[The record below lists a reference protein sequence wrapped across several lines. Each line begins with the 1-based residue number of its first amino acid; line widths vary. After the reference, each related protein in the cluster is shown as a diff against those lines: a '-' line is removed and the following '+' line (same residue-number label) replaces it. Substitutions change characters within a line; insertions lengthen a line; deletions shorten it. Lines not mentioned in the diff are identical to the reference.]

1 MYKGGLTMEF
11 QDGKTYRM
19 PTGELVTLQGR
30 EMGWYQLGNESGTW
44 TVAPDGK
51 VYEGKL
57 AEGVT
62 HPHRATGMD
71 TGWVSAL
78 ITEA

>member
-1 MYKGGLTMEF
+1 MEF
-11 QDGKTYRM
+11 QEGKTYKL
-19 PTGELVTLQGR
+19 PSGELVTLQHG
-30 EMGWYQLGNESGTW
+30 EMGWYQIGNESKAW

-51 VYEGKL
+51 VYDGLLVGGGE
-57 AEGVT
+57 

-71 TGWVSAL
+71 TGWTAAL

>member
-1 MYKGGLTMEF
+1 MEF
-11 QDGKTYRM
+11 QEGKTYKL
-19 PTGELVTLQGR
+19 PTGELVTLQHS
-30 EMGWYQLGNESGTW
+30 EMGWCQIGNESKAW

-51 VYEGKL
+51 VYDGLLIGE
-57 AEGVT
+57 VT

-71 TGWVSAL
+71 TGWISAQ

>member
-1 MYKGGLTMEF
+1 MSVSICNKPLTHNSLSMKVG
-11 QDGKTYRM
+11 Q
-19 PTGELVTLQGR
+19 VQI
-30 EMGWYQLGNESGTW
+30 GNESKAW

-51 VYEGKL
+51 VYDGLLVGGGE
-57 AEGVT
+57 

-71 TGWVSAL
+71 TGWTTAL